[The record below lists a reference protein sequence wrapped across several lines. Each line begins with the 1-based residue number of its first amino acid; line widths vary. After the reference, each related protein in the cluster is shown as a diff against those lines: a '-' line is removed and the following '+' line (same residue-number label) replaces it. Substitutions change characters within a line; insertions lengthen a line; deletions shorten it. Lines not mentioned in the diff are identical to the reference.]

1 MHYAR
6 LDRSPRLQRLLLL
19 LSSGTHYTTREIIAV
34 TGICAVNSAA
44 AELRANGYPVEC
56 APVSRRTDGARVYE
70 YWLSHQ
76 KSNLQEE

>member
-6 LDRSPRLQRLLLL
+6 LSKSDRLQRLLSL
-19 LSSGTHYTTREIIAV
+19 LSSGTHYTTREIIAI

-56 APVSRRTDGARVYE
+56 APVSRMTDGARVYE
-70 YWLSHQ
+70 YWLS
-76 KSNLQEE
+76 KEPRPA